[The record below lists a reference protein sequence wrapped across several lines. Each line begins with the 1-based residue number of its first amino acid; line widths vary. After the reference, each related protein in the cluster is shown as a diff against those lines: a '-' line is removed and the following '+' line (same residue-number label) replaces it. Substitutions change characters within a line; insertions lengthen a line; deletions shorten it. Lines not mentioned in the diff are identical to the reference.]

1 MTLFRV
7 HHNNRVQFDLG
18 PPVGGDSKNGD
29 GTASSS
35 SSSSKQQQSNNNNST
50 ERSKFN
56 IKKFVTSSIFTNN
69 SSSTTTNNNNNN
81 NSSSSTKPLLSKN
94 KDGSFNSS
102 YIDSSYIHDD
112 DDDPET
118 ALIKKM
124 LVPSPP
130 KRLGSFLK
138 VGNSSSAAGGSGRGG
153 GSNNNGTTNSP
164 TKGDLDRLEEKFL
177 MSSSGQLPPPLPSSS
192 SSSSSSPKFT
202 YSSLK
207 NTQNLTSSS
216 QQQPPS
222 TSPTK
227 QSKERIAKLLK
238 KAQHSHKKLFRYRLA
253 MRYYLL
259 ALKEMN
265 TSGYHD
271 THPLITKVLKSLND
285 VHHAQTT
292 LSNSANIV
300 KMGIHHEDSDQ
311 LVKALKMYTVAYRM
325 RRDALGVDHPS
336 LPVLLN
342 MMGSVQ
348 VKRGEY
354 TEAMQILH
362 LSLKGRPDENGGR
375 GRNKEEFRKNNPLT
389 TSVTLRDMGMILEH
403 KGNEEQA
410 LRFYHSSLRYAVKFR
425 SETRENNNA
434 NSTTRGS
441 NGGLDDN
448 GSANGS
454 NMSIGSGSER
464 DGPTAETATA
474 AASSSRE
481 DEFDFLDQLVYST
494 ENGDDDNNNNNGDA
508 TTTNKNSLNHHHQ
521 ELELFD
527 YEPFSLDEVRMAKT
541 TTIMEKAESYY
552 ATDDINGTGGSGSGG
567 GGISPMSEDECGEME
582 LFFEKRFDKLAIMR
596 DDHPAPSP
604 SNDGSMKKFYYDE
617 LFVKSSSSSSSSP
630 KIGKKVFEA
639 TPAAAAAAVANGHN
653 YKWEGAD
660 VDIAMTLHQIGQI
673 HRRSL
678 RYAAA
683 LSAYNAS
690 LRGMKE
696 VLGSRHANIA
706 AILGNIGNLYM
717 ETGDYDE
724 AFKIYQEV
732 LGIET
737 LHLGLSHP
745 EVAVTLHNIATIECS
760 RGNFAEGVSLYRQVV
775 DMQKIRFGPQHIT
788 VAVTLSCLADANEKL
803 GNVDGAIRT
812 YEEALQIRMKVL
824 GKSHIDVGR
833 ILHKLGR
840 LASSRNDYR
849 LANVYIMKAAEIYA
863 DNKLKQDHPF
873 LREMARDMADIQAGL
888 AFSGCKGVVL

>member
-1 MTLFRV
+1 MMNNLDDNGATAGDNQGGEDDPLMTLFRV
-7 HHNNRVQFDLG
+7 HHNNRVQFDLDPANG
-18 PPVGGDSKNGD
+18 GVGASKD
-29 GTASSS
+29 GNASSLTP
-35 SSSSKQQQSNNNNST
+35 SSKQSTGGNSNN
-50 ERSKFN
+50 EKSKFN
-56 IKKFVTSSIFTNN
+56 IKKFVRSSIFTNN
-69 SSSTTTNNNNNN
+69 N
-81 NSSSSTKPLLSKN
+81 SSTKPLLSKN

-102 YIDSSYIHDD
+102 YIDDD
-112 DDDPET
+112 DEDDDPENAIIK
-118 ALIKKM
+118 ALTK
-124 LVPSPP
+124 PSPP

-138 VGNSSSAAGGSGRGG
+138 GSVIRGNN
-153 GSNNNGTTNSP
+153 SNNANSP
-164 TKGDLDRLEEKFL
+164 SKGDIDKIEEKFL
-177 MSSSGQLPPPLPSSS
+177 MSSNQAPPPLPLK
-192 SSSSSSPKFT
+192 SSSSPKFT
-202 YSSLK
+202 YSNIKQSH
-207 NTQNLTSSS
+207 NLTS
-216 QQQPPS
+216 QPSTSTTS

-238 KAQHSHKKLFRYRLA
+238 KAQRSHKKLFRYRLA

-265 TSGYHD
+265 AAGYAD
-271 THPLITKVLKSLND
+271 NHPLITKVIKSLND
-285 VHHAQTT
+285 VHHAQST
-292 LSNSANIV
+292 LGNSANIV
-300 KMGIHHEDSDQ
+300 RMGIQHEDADQ
-311 LVKALKMYTVAYRM
+311 LVKALKMYTVSYRM
-325 RRDALGVDHPS
+325 RRDSLGVDHPS

-348 VKRGEY
+348 VKRGELN
-354 TEAMQILH
+354 EAMQILH

-375 GRNKEEFRKNNPLT
+375 GRDKDAFRKANPLT
-389 TSVTLRDMGMILEH
+389 TSVTLRDMGMILESR
-403 KGNEEQA
+403 GEEEQA

-425 SETRENNNA
+425 DETRA
-434 NSTTRGS
+434 NRNSGGGGGGDGS
-441 NGGLDDN
+441 GGLEDD
-448 GSANGS
+448 GGS
-454 NMSIGSGSER
+454 NMSMDSESITPS
-464 DGPTAETATA
+464 PTTA
-474 AASSSRE
+474 SSRE
-481 DEFDFLDQLVYST
+481 DEFAFLDQLVYST
-494 ENGDDDNNNNNGDA
+494 DNGDSNSNVDTAANLNN
-508 TTTNKNSLNHHHQ
+508 HQ
-521 ELELFD
+521 DLELFD
-527 YEPFSLDEVRMAKT
+527 DEPFSLDEVRMAKT
-541 TTIMEKAESYY
+541 TTIMDKAEKLTLSTEN
-552 ATDDINGTGGSGSGG
+552 AKGG
-567 GGISPMSEDECGEME
+567 GVGATSEDECGEME
-582 LFFEKRFDKLAIMR
+582 LFFEKRFDKLAMR
-596 DDHPAPSP
+596 NAQPPHP
-604 SNDGSMKKFYYDE
+604 SNGGSAKKFYYDD
-617 LFVKSSSSSSSSP
+617 LFVKLSSTSPSSSP
-630 KIGKKVFEA
+630 KIGGKGASEA
-639 TPAAAAAAVANGHN
+639 TTQAAGDPSNN
-653 YKWEGAD
+653 KWEGAD

-760 RGNFAEGVSLYRQVV
+760 RGNFSEGVSLYIQVV

-812 YEEALQIRMKVL
+812 YEEALQIRMNVL

-863 DNKLKQDHPF
+863 DNKLKEDHQF

-888 AFSGCKGVVL
+888 AFSGCKGVAL

>member
-1 MTLFRV
+1 ME
-7 HHNNRVQFDLG
+7 D
-18 PPVGGDSKNGD
+18 
-29 GTASSS
+29 
-35 SSSSKQQQSNNNNST
+35 
-50 ERSKFN
+50 
-56 IKKFVTSSIFTNN
+56 
-69 SSSTTTNNNNNN
+69 
-81 NSSSSTKPLLSKN
+81 
-94 KDGSFNSS
+94 
-102 YIDSSYIHDD
+102 
-112 DDDPET
+112 
-118 ALIKKM
+118 
-124 LVPSPP
+124 
-130 KRLGSFLK
+130 
-138 VGNSSSAAGGSGRGG
+138 
-153 GSNNNGTTNSP
+153 
-164 TKGDLDRLEEKFL
+164 KFL
-177 MSSSGQLPPPLPSSS
+177 MSSSINNQLPSSLPTS
-192 SSSSSSPKFT
+192 TKTSSSPKFT

-207 NTQNLTSSS
+207 HTHNLTTNASSSQPTFTATTTATTSSS
-216 QQQPPS
+216 
-222 TSPTK
+222 SPTK

-265 TSGYHD
+265 TSGYND
-271 THPLITKVLKSLND
+271 SHPLITKVLKSLND

-292 LSNSANIV
+292 LANSANIV
-300 KMGIHHEDSDQ
+300 KMGIHHEDAEQ

-354 TEAMQILH
+354 VEAMQIFH

-375 GRNKEEFRKNNPLT
+375 GRNKDEFRKANPLT

-403 KGNEEQA
+403 KGDEEQA

-425 SETRENNNA
+425 SEIIRDQENDDCNNNVNNNHR
-434 NSTTRGS
+434 NSGSTRGS
-441 NGGLDDN
+441 NGGLDD

-464 DGPTAETATA
+464 EYPA
-474 AASSSRE
+474 AAAATSSRE

-494 ENGDDDNNNNNGDA
+494 ENVDDNNNNNDNNVDTT
-508 TTTNKNSLNHHHQ
+508 TTTNHALLNQ
-521 ELELFD
+521 KLALFEN
-527 YEPFSLDEVRMAKT
+527 EPFSLDEVRMAKT
-541 TTIMEKAESYY
+541 TTIMEKAEKQFLNGSCP
-552 ATDDINGTGGSGSGG
+552 TDNINGNSGVGSGG
-567 GGISPMSEDECGEME
+567 VSPISDDECGEME
-582 LFFEKRFDKLAIMR
+582 LFFEKRFDKLAMR
-596 DDHPAPSP
+596 DVPSP
-604 SNDGSMKKFYYDE
+604 SNDGSAKKFYYDE
-617 LFVKSSSSSSSSP
+617 LFVKSSSLSSLSSP
-630 KIGKKVFEA
+630 KSGNKGFE
-639 TPAAAAAAVANGHN
+639 TTSAAGSNGN
-653 YKWEGAD
+653 NKWEGAD

-696 VLGSRHANIA
+696 VLGSRHGNIA

-775 DMQKIRFGPQHIT
+775 DMQKIRFGPEHIT

-803 GNVDGAIRT
+803 GNLEGAIRT
-812 YEEALQIRMKVL
+812 YDEALQIRMKVL

-840 LASSRNDYR
+840 LASSRKDYR

-888 AFSGCKGVVL
+888 AFSGCKGIAL